1 MSYFIKE
8 THRKGDLYYQIY
20 EGHYD
25 KSKGYS
31 VQTSYKVLG
40 YLSDLKTQGID
51 NPKEYFKEE
60 VNRLNLQEKE
70 NKKAKR
76 FETIKD
82 TSLKRYV
89 GYFPAKDV
97 LEKLEVRKDL
107 DLFNEV
113 TGFRFSL
120 YEMLC
125 ALIFSRLVC
134 PCSKKATFESVM
146 PNLYTEYCFSYDQIL
161 EACGYYGIQY
171 EKIVDIFTHRVKEKY
186 GLDTSRT
193 YFDCTNFYFEI
204 DREDDFRRK
213 GPSKENRHDPIV
225 GLGLLLDRNM
235 IPINMTLYP
244 GNESEKPY
252 IRKAIDK
259 MKTGL
264 GVKGR
269 TVQVADKGL
278 NCAENIYEAMGYEDG
293 YIFSRSV
300 KKLNAKEEAWV
311 FKEDDV
317 WTKSPSGKYS
327 YKDCEDTFEYSF
339 KDDQGKEIKFS
350 VREKRV
356 VTFSPVLKAKQK
368 REIDRLVAEARAKTL
383 SKAKRSEFGD
393 AAKFVKFV
401 ARNNEDVTAKPVINH
416 AAVEEAYKYCG
427 YNMLVTSET
436 DMDSLEIYRVYH
448 NLWRIEETF
457 RAMKTDLET
466 RPVFLQKESTIKG
479 HFLICY
485 LAILIVRLIQ
495 FKELNDEFCTN
506 DVINFMRKFIVVRDP
521 SGSDYLNIGEYN
533 KLYDR
538 YNEKYGIMLH
548 LFKLKSRDF
557 KTLGL

>member
-60 VNRLNLQEKE
+60 VNRLNLLEKE

-113 TGFRFSL
+113 TGFHFSL

-278 NCAENIYEAMGYEDG
+278 NCAENIYETMGYEDG

-356 VTFSPVLKAKQK
+356 VTFNPVLKAKQK
-368 REIDRLVAEARAKTL
+368 REIDKLVAEARAKTL

>member
-51 NPKEYFKEE
+51 NPKEYFQEE

-89 GYFPAKDV
+89 GYFPAKEV
-97 LEKLEVRKDL
+97 MEKLEVRKDL

-259 MKTGL
+259 MKTDL

-278 NCAENIYEAMGYEDG
+278 NCAENIYESKGYEDG

-300 KKLNAKEEAWV
+300 KMLSAKEEAWV
-311 FKEDDV
+311 FKEDDH
-317 WTKSPSGKYS
+317 WNKSPSGKYS

-356 VTFSPVLKAKQK
+356 VTFNPVLKAKQK

-383 SKAKRSEFGD
+383 CKAKRSEFGD

-401 ARNNEDVTAKPVINH
+401 ARNNEDITAKPVINH